1 MYHAA
6 SLYYD
11 FVETYFADCNEL
23 SDTKGNIWKHK
34 NGQKKRRRKSLEA
47 VKVVLV

>member
-11 FVETYFADCNEL
+11 FVETYFADYNEL
-23 SDTKGNIWKHK
+23 SDTRGKIWKHK
-34 NGQKKRRRKSLEA
+34 KSMDKRKDGE
-47 VKVVLV
+47 KVLK